1 MREAAH
7 DYRMDARL
15 VAECGD
21 EVGSFRESLY
31 NLPRYILR
39 APSVAVVEEME
50 LDLRQMLSKRHSP
63 LSYFSV
69 FCVAK
74 EIGPQSVIVFTDVM
88 LKTLAELLCFL
99 NSILTILLRRRPE
112 AIPTNKGS
120 ILASSS
126 LLVRLCSYS
135 AYDTKFFIILF
146 ERAFKMMKNGAEEC
160 LP

>member
-69 FCVAK
+69 FCVAT
-74 EIGPQSVIVFTDVM
+74 ERGSQSVIVFTDVM

-99 NSILTILLRRRPE
+99 NSILTILLLGCPKPFRRIRDLFSRARQYSFVCAVTVPM
-112 AIPTNKGS
+112 TRNF
-120 ILASSS
+120 
-126 LLVRLCSYS
+126 LLSCSKELS
-135 AYDTKFFIILF
+135 K
-146 ERAFKMMKNGAEEC
+146 
-160 LP
+160 